1 MYRDK
6 NLRMPGF
13 NQKLTLSP
21 PLAKLCGKKELERTQ
36 IVKKI
41 WAHIKKNNLQDS
53 KDRRQI
59 NNDQA
64 LRDIF
69 GRQKMGMMEMNS
81 LLSKSVKQT
90 GGNNNNN
97 NNKNNNN
104 KNNNNK
110 NSRRNRNNN
119 NRKNT
124 NKNRQDRQ
132 NQKGQKRQQQNR
144 QNQKKS
150 QKRNQRR

>member
-1 MYRDK
+1 
-6 NLRMPGF
+6 MPGF
-13 NQKLTLSP
+13 NQKLELSP
-21 PLAKLCGKKELERTQ
+21 ALAKLCGQKNLERTK

-64 LRDIF
+64 LREIF

-97 NNKNNNN
+97 NNNNN
-104 KNNNNK
+104 KNNNK

-124 NKNRQDRQ
+124 NKNRKDRQ
-132 NQKGQKRQQQNR
+132 NQKGQKRQQQKRR
-144 QNQKKS
+144 QNQKRS

>member
-1 MYRDK
+1 
-6 NLRMPGF
+6 MPGF
-13 NQKLTLSP
+13 NQKLELSP
-21 PLAKLCGKKELERTQ
+21 ALAKLCGQKNLERTK

-64 LRDIF
+64 LREIF

-97 NNKNNNN
+97 NNN
-104 KNNNNK
+104 KNNNNNNNNNKKNNKK
-110 NSRRNRNNN
+110 NSHRNRNNN
-119 NRKNT
+119 INT
-124 NKNRQDRQ
+124 NKNRKDRQ
-132 NQKGQKRQQQNR
+132 NQKGQKKQQQKRR
-144 QNQKKS
+144 QNQKRS

>member
-1 MYRDK
+1 
-6 NLRMPGF
+6 MPGF

-21 PLAKLCGKKELERTQ
+21 PLAKLCGQKELERTQ

-64 LRDIF
+64 LREIF

-97 NNKNNNN
+97 NNNNNNKNKNNNN
-104 KNNNNK
+104 KK
-110 NSRRNRNNN
+110 NSRRNRNNK

>member
-1 MYRDK
+1 
-6 NLRMPGF
+6 MPGF
-13 NQKLTLSP
+13 NQKLELSP
-21 PLAKLCGKKELERTQ
+21 ALAKLCGQKNLERTK

-64 LRDIF
+64 LREIF
-69 GRQKMGMMEMNS
+69 GQQKMGMMEMNS

-97 NNKNNNN
+97 NNNKNNNN
-104 KNNNNK
+104 NNHNNNK

-124 NKNRQDRQ
+124 NKNRKDRQ
-132 NQKGQKRQQQNR
+132 NQKDKKGQKGR